1 MKVKLGSGS
10 MHLSDA
16 ARIAGGRFCGPD
28 RQFNSICTDSREADA
43 DTMFVAL
50 RGETTDGHKYIP
62 NVVEAGCKCILCEDV
77 IPGYEA
83 YSVQVGNTVRALG
96 ALAGAH
102 RDDLGVRTVGVTG
115 SVGKTTTKE
124 YIYAVLSQTMKTEKT
139 EANHNSVIGMPL
151 DLLRMPSGTE
161 AAVLEMGMSAMR
173 EIQALSEI
181 GKPSI
186 AMITNIGSSHEG
198 MLGSRENIFKAK
210 MEIVQGMLPGGHL
223 ILNGDEPLFAD
234 LRRSEYRPVYVGID
248 NESSDFRAENI
259 RYYVGKTVFDL
270 RAMGKV
276 YRNVSIPS
284 TGFAGVY
291 AALYAWATGFFMDLS
306 PAVMREGVKHYS
318 SVGLRQQ
325 IEKNKGLTLIED
337 CYNASPE
344 SMRAAMDLLNI
355 VRGNTRRRKRI
366 AVLGDML
373 ELGRK
378 SPEYH
383 YAVGNYAF
391 GRADMLLTFGK
402 EAEHIAMGARD
413 AGMPGEN
420 VRVNIDQNDIEK
432 TGRELIGMLN
442 PGDVVLFKAS
452 RGIREERVIDYVKQN
467 FAV

>member
-1 MKVKLGSGS
+1 

-16 ARIAGGRFCGPD
+16 ARIAGGSYHGPD
-28 RQFNSICTDSREADA
+28 RQFHNICTDSREADA
-43 DTMFVAL
+43 DSLFVAL

-62 NVVEAGCKCILCEDV
+62 NVIQAGCTCVLCEE
-77 IPGYEA
+77 ILPGFEA
-83 YSVQVGNTVRALG
+83 YSVRVRNTVQALG
-96 ALAGAH
+96 ALASAH
-102 RDDLGVRTVGVTG
+102 REDLNVRTIGVTG

-124 YIYAVLSQTMKTEKT
+124 YIYAVLSGSMKTEKT

-151 DLLRMPSGTE
+151 DLLRMRPGTE
-161 AAVLEMGMSAMR
+161 AAVLEMGMSAMG
-173 EIQALSEI
+173 EIRALSGI

-186 AMITNIGSSHEG
+186 AMITNIGTSHEG

-210 MEIVQGMLPGGHL
+210 MEIVQGMAPGGKL
-223 ILNGDEPLFAD
+223 ILNGDEPLFAG
-234 LRRSEYRPVYVGID
+234 LRGSEYRPVYVGI
-248 NESSDFRAENI
+248 NNAASDVFADNI
-259 RYYVGKTVFDL
+259 RYYVGKTLFDL
-270 RAMGKV
+270 YAFGKV
-276 YRNVSIPS
+276 YRNVSVPT

-291 AALYAWATGFFMDLS
+291 AALYAWATGTFMDLKPS
-306 PAVMREGVKHYS
+306 VIREGLKHYS

-355 VRGNTRRRKRI
+355 VRGKTRRRKRI

-383 YAVGNYAF
+383 YAVGNYAV

-420 VRVNIDQNDIEK
+420 VRINNDQNDIEK
-432 TGRELIGMLN
+432 TGRELINMLN

-452 RGIREERVIDYVKQN
+452 RGIREERVIEYLKEN